1 MTDNKTNIDAIVVGA
16 GHNGLT
22 TAAYLARAGL
32 KVTVLERREQVGGA
46 AYSEAR
52 QGGYT
57 FTSCSYVCSLFR
69 PEIVRD
75 LDLSRHGLQILPF
88 EGAVNLGRNGDYVGM
103 FSDHDRT
110 RREIQ
115 RHSPRDA
122 EAYDI
127 FAADILR
134 QCRFIRPMLLETP
147 PDPTI
152 GRLRDITDLARLGRR
167 FSGMGEKAMYDT
179 LRLWTSSS
187 AAFLDRYFETDL
199 IKGAMAGSAIIGTA
213 LGPYSPGTAYVL
225 LHHFMGDVDGNIG
238 AWGYARGGM
247 GAISKALADSVRQA
261 GGEIRTGAEV
271 VEFLTKGDR
280 AEGVVLADGEEIR
293 ARTVVSNL
301 DPKRTFLKL
310 MPSDALT
317 EDFREQVGH
326 FKIRGSSGKLNIALD
341 RAPVFPVI
349 PDTAPELANGTITVS
364 PDMEYLERGYDDWK
378 RGAWSRQPFL
388 DISVPSLI
396 DPTLAPE
403 GGHMMTV
410 FVQYVPPS
418 LAEGE
423 WTPARRDAFA
433 QTVLS
438 TIEQHA
444 PGFRDSIV
452 DLETRTPH
460 ELEQEV
466 GLTEGN
472 IFHGELTLDQL
483 LFNRPVPGYAQY
495 RGPLKR
501 FYMCGSATHPGG
513 GVMGAPGYNAA
524 REILGDLK
532 RKAAA

>member
-1 MTDNKTNIDAIVVGA
+1 MQRYDVIVTGA

-32 KVTVLERREQVGGA
+32 RVLVLERRGQVGGA

-52 QGGYT
+52 PGGFT

-69 PEIVRD
+69 PEIIRD
-75 LDLSRHGLQILPF
+75 LELARHGLQILPF
-88 EGAVNLGRNGDYVGM
+88 EGAVNLGRGGDYIGM

-110 RREIQ
+110 RREIA
-115 RHSPRDA
+115 RHSAKDA

-134 QCRFIRPMLLETP
+134 QCRFIRPLLLETP

-152 GRLRDITDLARLGRR
+152 ARLRDLSDLARLARR
-167 FSGMGEKAMYDT
+167 FAGMGERAMYET

-187 AAFLDRYFETDL
+187 AAMLERYFETDL
-199 IKGAMAGSAIIGTA
+199 LKGALAGSGIIGTA

-247 GAISKALADSVRQA
+247 GAISQALAGAVRAA
-261 GGEIRTGAEV
+261 GGEIRTDAEV
-271 VEFLTKGDR
+271 AGFLTGNER
-280 AEGVVLADGEEIR
+280 VTGVVLADGEEIR
-293 ARTVVSNL
+293 ASTVVSNL
-301 DPKRTFLKL
+301 DPKRTYLEL
-310 MPSDALT
+310 MDPDVLP
-317 EDFREQVGH
+317 DGFRAGIER

-341 RAPVFPVI
+341 RAPRFAAI
-349 PDTAPELANGTITVS
+349 PDSLPELAQGTITVS
-364 PDMEYLERGYDDWK
+364 PDMAYLERGYDDWK
-378 RGAWSRQPFL
+378 RGRWSREPFL
-388 DISVPSLI
+388 DISVPSFI
-396 DPTLAPE
+396 DPTLAPA
-403 GGHMMTV
+403 GRHMMTV
-410 FVQYVPPS
+410 FVQYVPPR

-423 WTPARRDAFA
+423 WTPQQRDAFA
-433 QTVLS
+433 DTVLE
-438 TIEQHA
+438 TIERQA
-444 PGFRDSIV
+444 PGLRDSIV

-483 LFNRPVPGYAQY
+483 LFNRPLPGYAQY
-495 RGPLKR
+495 RGPLR
-501 FYMCGSATHPGG
+501 GFYMCGSSTHPGG

-524 REILGDLK
+524 REILADRKG
-532 RKAAA
+532 KAAA